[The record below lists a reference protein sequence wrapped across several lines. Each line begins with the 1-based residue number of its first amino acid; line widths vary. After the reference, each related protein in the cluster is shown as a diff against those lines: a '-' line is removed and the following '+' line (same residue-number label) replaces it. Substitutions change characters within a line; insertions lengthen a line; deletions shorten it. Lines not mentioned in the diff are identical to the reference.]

1 MWLDLFHA
9 RINRLNN
16 GEWFMKWITALD
28 LEQWAKRLDA
38 RAVFPGLIGDLIR
51 ASASDIRSFRF
62 ASGDKA
68 QIRGFDGRLE
78 SNGAPPFVPEGKS
91 IWGCISPNP
100 RLLRDASKDQL
111 KQVTLRAN
119 GTALRWENLD
129 ADISV
134 SGVVEGHLQLPLPRV
149 A

>member
-91 IWGCISPNP
+91 IWGCKPKPQIAARCEQRSTQ
-100 RLLRDASKDQL
+100 ASDSACE
-111 KQVTLRAN
+111 RHCA
-119 GTALRWENLD
+119 ALGK
-129 ADISV
+129 
-134 SGVVEGHLQLPLPRV
+134 SG
-149 A
+149 